1 MTFAQ
6 MLATDLD
13 AVIFNTNEF
22 AQLVTYNSASIRAVV
37 TYGEDLTVIRTGGR
51 TRTSDAV
58 AAECTI
64 TVRVADVASP
74 AYRDTVVIAGVTYMV
89 ERIIAGDGAVWT
101 VALTT
106 DARPRLR

>member
-13 AVIFNTNEF
+13 AVYFNVSEF
-22 AQLVTYNSASIRAVV
+22 AQTITYNTAQIRAVV
-37 TYGEDLTVIRTGGR
+37 TYGEDLTVIRTGG
-51 TRTSDAV
+51 SDAI

-74 AYRDTVVIAGVTYMV
+74 AYRDTAVIAGVTYMV

-101 VALTT
+101 IALTT